1 MTQELAAAMPFATL
15 MGVRVLEAS
24 PDLVRAELM
33 VRDELCTAGGVLH
46 GGAAMAFADSLGAIG
61 GYLSLPQGAIGTTT
75 IESKTNFL
83 GAAKAGAAVIGET
96 TPVHRGKRTS
106 VWQTRISAANGK
118 PVALV
123 IQTQMALFPD
133 QQS

>member
-1 MTQELAAAMPFATL
+1 MSNLADTMPFATL
-15 MGVRVLEAS
+15 MGVTVLEAS
-24 PDLVRAELM
+24 AEKVVGELT
-33 VRDELCTAGGVLH
+33 VRDDLCTAGGILH

-61 GYLSLPQGAIGTTT
+61 AFLSLPEGAVGTTT

-83 GAAKAGAAVIGET
+83 GGAKAGAVVRAEA

-106 VWQTRISAANGK
+106 VWQTRITADGK

-123 IQTQMALFPD
+123 IQTQMALFPG
-133 QQS
+133 

>member
-1 MTQELAAAMPFATL
+1 MTQNLAASMPFASL
-15 MGVRVLEAS
+15 MGVTILEAS
-24 PDLVRAELM
+24 PELVRGELI
-33 VRDELCTAGGVLH
+33 VRDDLCTAGAILH

-61 GYLSLPQGAIGTTT
+61 GFLSLPKGAIGTTT

-83 GAAKAGAAVIGET
+83 GAAKAGARIIGET

-106 VWQTRISAANGK
+106 VWQTRIQTDAGK

-123 IQTQMALFPD
+123 IQTQMALFPT
-133 QQS
+133 

>member
-1 MTQELAAAMPFATL
+1 MTQNLAASMPFATL
-15 MGVRVLEAS
+15 MGVTVLEAT
-24 PDLVRAELM
+24 PDLVRGELL
-33 VRDELCTAGGVLH
+33 VRDDLCTAGAILH

-61 GYLSLPQGAIGTTT
+61 GFLSLPEGAIGTTT

-83 GAAKAGAAVIGET
+83 GAAKTGARVIGET

-106 VWQTRISAANGK
+106 VWQTRISNDAGK

-123 IQTQMALFPD
+123 IQTQMALFPT
-133 QQS
+133 